1 MKRTSITLDDP
12 LYDAGL
18 QLAAKRGFRQS
29 FSAYVSWLIG
39 RDAEGGVSREVL
51 PQANPTKAAVKSK
64 PAKTVGKAK
73 PAKRRK

>member
-18 QLAAKRGFRQS
+18 QIAAKRGFSQS
-29 FSAYVSWLIG
+29 FSAYVAWLIT

-51 PQANPTKAAVKSK
+51 LPGSPAKAEKKSK
-64 PAKTVGKAK
+64 PAKPVGKAK
-73 PAKRRK
+73 HNKRGK